1 MIPYPFLP
9 LSANLHLYYEFS
21 IIPLVVWWLLYQL
34 QLLHLFNGV
43 EEMAVESQPIRAAM
57 QLAYE
62 AKLYDLQ
69 QDFNKALKLYEAS
82 IEKLFPLVEG

>member
-1 MIPYPFLP
+1 MLL
-9 LSANLHLYYEFS
+9 LS
-21 IIPLVVWWLLYQL
+21 VV
-34 QLLHLFNGV
+34 LFNFV

-62 AKLYDLQ
+62 AKLCDLQ

-82 IEKLFPLVEG
+82 IEKLFPLVEGQSSDMSQP